1 MDSRVNRRLK
11 AQGLGT
17 ALVAFLLVT
26 LAWFALSAVSFGL
39 GGGALVKTKRVEIAS
54 RGDQVTT
61 TEFMTPDE
69 VGNAFGGVSS
79 LFSALS
85 LAGVVMALLYQR
97 KDLDLTLDELRRAS
111 QDQRRALAIQALHEI
126 QSILHIN
133 EVTEREIYNYPD
145 DYQQWSMEQRH
156 NADVVAVAYNRV
168 GYYCICEFISY
179 GLVLDERARTIYWL
193 WQKLEGFVRSL
204 RADVG
209 EPTYLEDILR
219 TPAQTPGK
227 VSRQQPAALP
237 EHSHGLAPYEGEPP
251 YGMVIRRMH
260 FEILAKEALERYPD
274 VIKYRP
280 WL

>member
-1 MDSRVNRRLK
+1 MNSRINRRLK
-11 AQGLGT
+11 AHGLGT
-17 ALVAFLLVT
+17 AFIAFLLVT
-26 LAWFALSAVSFGL
+26 LAWFALSAVSFKL
-39 GGGALVKTKRVEIAS
+39 GGALVKTKRVEVVS
-54 RGDQVTT
+54 RGNQVTT

-69 VGNAFGGVSS
+69 VGNSFGGVSS

-145 DYQQWSMEQRH
+145 DYLQWSMEQRH
-156 NADVVAVAYNRV
+156 NANVVAIAYNRV
-168 GYYCICEFISY
+168 GYYCVCEFISY

-209 EPTYLEDILR
+209 EPTYLEDIVR
-219 TPAQTPGK
+219 GPSSQKQSP
-227 VSRQQPAALP
+227 SLP
-237 EHSHGLAPYEGEPP
+237 DHTHGLAPYEADPP

-260 FEILAKEALERYPD
+260 FEILAAEALKRYPD
-274 VIKYRP
+274 VVKYRP